1 MRINDTQSRVWAVD
15 GVGKAPDV
23 SRTEGDRGAQSAEA
37 VKVSLSERARAL
49 SERPA
54 PLSAE
59 GFDAAKVERLRAE
72 LADGSFT
79 VDADL
84 IAQRMLDEI

>member
-15 GVGKAPDV
+15 GVGKAQDV
-23 SRTEGDRGAQSAEA
+23 TRTEGDRGVQSAEA

-54 PLSAE
+54 PTSAE

-72 LADGSFT
+72 LADGTFQ
-79 VDADL
+79 VDPDL

>member
-1 MRINDTQSRVWAVD
+1 MRINDTQSRGWAVD
-15 GVGKAPDV
+15 GVGKTQHVA
-23 SRTEGDRGAQSAEA
+23 RAEGERGVQSAEA

-49 SERPA
+49 SERPS
-54 PLSAE
+54 PTSAE

-72 LADGSFT
+72 LAGGTFK

>member
-15 GVGKAPDV
+15 GVGKTQGVA
-23 SRTEGDRGAQSAEA
+23 RLEGERGAHSAEA

-49 SERPA
+49 SERPS
-54 PLSAE
+54 PTSAE

-72 LADGSFT
+72 LADGTFK